1 MTHGIERYAPAWE
14 RQARVKGYLDKL
26 KSAAPQVLLLE
37 GGRPEEREAMAVY
50 WALGLN
56 CPGEQPCCDCLDC
69 IQILERSHRDF
80 FYLDGAAESIKID
93 QIRELRGVFGEPPRG
108 KGKRVVI
115 LAEAQSLTIE
125 AANAL
130 LKSLEEPK
138 PWTRFVLL
146 APQRERLLPTL
157 VSRGWVLTLSWTPSG
172 RQSSDDPEEN
182 ARVEGWLESLAGFVV
197 TGRGWMQRTGEKG
210 GMDKRLAFAVVLRC
224 QQELADALVG
234 RPNSKLAEVWT
245 RSLDLTRLRRLD
257 LALGSAQDALSANV
271 SPGLVMDWL
280 ATRMYAW
287 KTRAA

>member
-1 MTHGIERYAPAWE
+1 
-14 RQARVKGYLDKL
+14 LDKL

-56 CPGEQPCCDCLDC
+56 CAEELPCRACPDC
-69 IQILERSHRDF
+69 IQILDRSHRDF

-93 QIRELRGVFGEPPRG
+93 QIRELRSVFGEPPRG
-108 KGKRVVI
+108 RGKRVVV

-157 VSRGWVLTLSWTPSG
+157 VSRGWVLTLGWTPSERKG
-172 RQSSDDPEEN
+172 AQDPEEN
-182 ARVEGWLESLAGFVV
+182 ARIESWLDSLAGFVA

-210 GMDKRLAFAVVLRC
+210 GLDKRLAFSLILRC
-224 QQELADALVG
+224 QQELADALLG
-234 RPNSKLAEVWT
+234 QPKSTLAEAWT
-245 RSLDLTRLRRLD
+245 RYLDLTRLRRLD
-257 LALGSAQDALSANV
+257 LALGYAQDALTANV

-280 ATRMYAW
+280 ATRLYAW
-287 KTRAA
+287 KTRAS